1 MWIVDTCT
9 LTYFFQI
16 LNLKYTRKIKFINLS
31 INIYAQYVKL
41 DTIEDFINVPF
52 VIHKC
57 LTKSIKNFQRDS
69 GFIF

>member
-1 MWIVDTCT
+1 MWNVDTCT

-41 DTIEDFINVPF
+41 DTLLKTLLTCPLLYINV
-52 VIHKC
+52 
-57 LTKSIKNFQRDS
+57 
-69 GFIF
+69 